1 MKRSVS
7 KRPLTEVDPNI
18 DREGA
23 ATKRLKA
30 VLDRKRDEKNKLAL
44 DAMKPNAYLCISR
57 PYWDFRDEHT
67 TSLQRPNTRRSAS
80 GMRTRQSD
88 LPEVLQKLWV
98 EEENSAGRSGKPAVD
113 FPKL

>member
-7 KRPLTEVDPNI
+7 KRPLTEIDPDI

-67 TSLQRPNTRRSAS
+67 KTLQRPNTRRSAS

-88 LPEVLQKLWV
+88 LPELLQRL
-98 EEENSAGRSGKPAVD
+98 
-113 FPKL
+113 